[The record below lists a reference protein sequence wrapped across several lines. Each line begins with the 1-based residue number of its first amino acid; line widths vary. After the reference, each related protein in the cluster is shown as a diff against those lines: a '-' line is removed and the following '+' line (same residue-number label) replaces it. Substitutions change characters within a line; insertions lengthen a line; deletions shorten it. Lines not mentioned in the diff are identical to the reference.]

1 MVLDCYSLMPYHY
14 ATPKVIHLALG
25 SSYSDL
31 FNQEMGLPQ
40 GSILLVT
47 KVTVLPFSPDVTCV
61 VFAL

>member
-1 MVLDCYSLMPYHY
+1 MPYHY